1 MRRTRIGLLTAAL
14 LAAALT
20 GVPSSYAGAPAS
32 SRARLDAPVGTVLQ
46 AGPLKRSLW
55 IPRTTSRAYKLTYV
69 TTDAFGHKAPSTG
82 TVFLPKGRAPRGG
95 WPVVSW
101 AHGTSGMGDSC
112 APSRVGPAM
121 PKRDWAY
128 LGTWMRQGYAIVAS
142 DYAGLGTPGLH
153 AYLHNRSTAHNV
165 VDMVKAGRNLD
176 LPASEQ
182 LSNRWVVIGQ
192 SQGGGGA
199 IATSSYA
206 TEFGGK
212 GLDFR
217 GGVGTGTPAYIELLV
232 SLPGPAVPPVDVSP
246 ALTSY
251 LAYILAGMR
260 HVHPELRINSV
271 LTGTGKKFVGM
282 AEHACVNEFE
292 KAVEGTPIGD
302 FFTRPLASLPGFV
315 QAARDYLGMPETS
328 FEKPIFMA
336 NGAVDTD
343 VPMETTAAYVGVL
356 TANGADVTFRTYP
369 TDHNGTMQAS
379 LVDSVPFVRALF
391 RH

>member
-1 MRRTRIGLLTAAL
+1 MRARIRAGLLAGSL
-14 LAAALT
+14 LAAL
-20 GVPSSYAGAPAS
+20 AGTPTAQAAPAD
-32 SRARLDAPVGTVLQ
+32 RTDTDAKVGTVLES
-46 AGPLKRSLW
+46 GPLRHDLW
-55 IPRTTSRAYKLTYV
+55 IPRTTSRAFKLTYV
-69 TTDAFGHKAPSTG
+69 TTDAFGHKVPSTG
-82 TVFLPKGRAPRGG
+82 TVFLPKGKAPKGG

-101 AHGTSGMGDSC
+101 AHGTSGIGDGC

-165 VDMVKAGRNLD
+165 VDMVKAARNLD
-176 LPASEQ
+176 LPSSER
-182 LSNRWVVIGQ
+182 LSDEWVVIGQ

-260 HVHPELRINSV
+260 HVHPELHINSV
-271 LTGTGKKFVGM
+271 LTETGKKYIEM
-282 AEHACVNEFE
+282 AEHACVVEFE
-292 KAVEGTPIGD
+292 KALEGAAIGD

-315 QAARDYLGMPETS
+315 ETARGYLGMPETS

-379 LVDSVPFVRALF
+379 LVDSVPFVRELF
-391 RH
+391 AD

>member
-176 LPASEQ
+176 LPASEK

-260 HVHPELRINSV
+260 HVHPELHINSV
-271 LTGTGKKFVGM
+271 LTETGKKFVEM

-391 RH
+391 RR